1 MAERSIHSEASP
13 QTLRRTIVAGISGNV
28 MEWYDFAV
36 YGYLAAI
43 VGTQFFPSEDPVV
56 SLISSYGA
64 FAAGF
69 VSRPLGG
76 VFFGHIGDRIGRK
89 AVLMISVLMMGAAT
103 AVIGIL
109 PGYAEIGIAAPILL
123 VAMRVLQ
130 GLSVGGEYSGSIT
143 FVAEHSPIGRRGYLT
158 SWISMG
164 SMFGFVLGAGVAAL
178 LSGVLGDEALQS
190 WGWRLPFLAGMVI
203 ALGSFWLRRHVDE
216 PPVEDDAI
224 VAEGLPLVAA
234 FRVEWRGMLQVVGLA
249 LSVNVAF
256 YLMFVYAA
264 TYLNEQ
270 MHVST
275 QAAMDINTGCL
286 VAMCLVIPFS
296 GWVADRWGRKPVAL
310 IGFLSLLVLSYPLF
324 WVMNH
329 SDLNLVLLG
338 QLGFALILGWIYGVN
353 PAMQVELLSRS
364 VRITA
369 FSLSF
374 NVTLALFGG
383 TAPLVATYLV
393 SRTSDDFIPAYY
405 VMGLAVLSLIA
416 VLSAKETK
424 GQPLKP

>member
-1 MAERSIHSEASP
+1 MREARP
-13 QTLRRTIVAGISGNV
+13 QTLRRTITAGISGNV

-43 VGTQFFPSEDPVV
+43 LGTQFFPSDDPTT
-56 SLISSYGA
+56 SLIAAYGA

-69 VSRPLGG
+69 ISRPLGG
-76 VFFGHIGDRIGRK
+76 VIFGHIGDRIGRK
-89 AVLMISVLMMGAAT
+89 SVLMVSVLMMGTAT
-103 AVIGIL
+103 FVIGVL
-109 PGYAEIGIAAPILL
+109 PGHAEIGIAAPILL
-123 VAMRVLQ
+123 ISMRILQ

-143 FVAEHSPIGRRGYLT
+143 FVAEHSPPARRGYLT
-158 SWISMG
+158 SWVGMG
-164 SMFGFVLGAGVAAL
+164 AILGFVLGAGVAAL
-178 LSGVLGDEALQS
+178 LTNVLDEEAMQS
-190 WGWRLPFLAGMVI
+190 WGWRLPFLAGIFI
-203 ALGSFWLRRHVDE
+203 AVGAFWLRRQVEE
-216 PPVEDDAI
+216 PPVDDDAI
-224 VAEGLPLVAA
+224 VAKGIPFIAA
-234 FRVEWRGMLQVVGLA
+234 FRVEWRGMLQVMGLA
-249 LSVNVAF
+249 LSVNVTF

-264 TYLNEQ
+264 TYLHQ
-270 MHVST
+270 HMHVSS

-286 VAMCLVIPFS
+286 VVMCLVIPLS
-296 GWVADRWGRKPVAL
+296 GWLTDRWGRKPVAL
-310 IGFLSLLVLSYPLF
+310 IGVLSLLFFSYPLF

-338 QLGFALILGWIYGVN
+338 QLGFGVIIGWIYGVN

-364 VRITA
+364 VRISA
-369 FSLSF
+369 FSISY

-383 TAPLVATYLV
+383 TAPIVATYLV

-416 VLSAKETK
+416 ILFAKETK